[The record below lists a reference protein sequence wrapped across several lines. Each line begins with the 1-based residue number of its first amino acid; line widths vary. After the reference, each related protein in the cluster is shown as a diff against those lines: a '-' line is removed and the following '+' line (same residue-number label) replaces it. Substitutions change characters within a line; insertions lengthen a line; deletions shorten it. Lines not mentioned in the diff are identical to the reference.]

1 MADPRPSDAT
11 RRQLAEAVS
20 KAAAEAKALEDATRP
35 PKIVPRAPKS
45 MSAEQLAAPVFSA
58 DEFGGEVTAGGLVLP
73 KASDGADDADAA
85 AAADD
90 DDDAAAAASEAPAS
104 SSGRKGG
111 NDRRRRV
118 ARARRGGDRPE
129 PGAARVVRREGLEG
143 RPDGGVPRGQARA
156 DLIDRKS
163 HNWFQ
168 LG

>member
-1 MADPRPSDAT
+1 M
-11 RRQLAEAVS
+11 S

-85 AAADD
+85 AADDD

-104 SSGRKGG
+104 SSGREGG
-111 NDRRRRV
+111 TIDDDEWRERV
-118 ARARRGGDRPE
+118 AEEIDLSQE
-129 PGAARVVRREGLEG
+129 PPGSYVVRDWKGDPMVVYPGDKLG
-143 RPDGGVPRGQARA
+143 R
-156 DLIDRKS
+156 I
-163 HNWFQ
+163 
-168 LG
+168 

>member
-1 MADPRPSDAT
+1 M
-11 RRQLAEAVS
+11 S

-90 DDDAAAAASEAPAS
+90 DDDAAAASEAPAS
-104 SSGRKGG
+104 SSGREGG
-111 NDRRRRV
+111 TIDDDEWRERV
-118 ARARRGGDRPE
+118 AEEIDLSQE
-129 PGAARVVRREGLEG
+129 PPG
-143 RPDGGVPRGQARA
+143 
-156 DLIDRKS
+156 
-163 HNWFQ
+163 
-168 LG
+168 